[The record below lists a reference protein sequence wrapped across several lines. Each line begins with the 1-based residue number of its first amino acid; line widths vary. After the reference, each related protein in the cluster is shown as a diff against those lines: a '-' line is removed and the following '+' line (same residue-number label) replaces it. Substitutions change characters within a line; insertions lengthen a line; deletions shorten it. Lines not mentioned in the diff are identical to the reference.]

1 MRQAAIIIALA
12 VAAMATPE
20 LAQTSVDG
28 TQWKKCGREH
38 ARGRAGQCHCV
49 GRVKYGARGRFSYR
63 NSRGWKSC
71 NNRTFGDPIRGTV
84 KDCFC
89 QSHIAHAARRNR
101 NSGRATA
108 WKCYRGFGAP
118 MRRAASGEIE
128 CMSHN
133 HKDCLWGGRCDLRR
147 KRDNGR
153 NLACG
158 VHHSRKWGGTGYGNV
173 RHWCSKL
180 NKIIPSKT

>member
-63 NSRGWKSC
+63 NSRGWKNC

-101 NSGRATA
+101 VNGKATA

-118 MRRAASGEIE
+118 MRRNASGEIE

-147 KRDNGR
+147 K
-153 NLACG
+153 LTTEETWLVESTTLESG
-158 VHHSRKWGGTGYGNV
+158 VVPVTETSDTGA
-173 RHWCSKL
+173 
-180 NKIIPSKT
+180 PS